1 MTDSDPNQNDP
12 AIDEHAQS
20 AVESM
25 TEDADTDTS
34 RRRVCQALA
43 VIGTTSLAGC
53 SGFLDQSGSPTPSS
67 QAGTGT
73 PVKSAADIN
82 TLIQEHIEAVS
93 DRSYTVNMELQ
104 GSGSDPDIKK
114 VLEYLRSSS
123 GRPLVSLTE
132 VSTIDD
138 GVESLTHFFAP
149 DIHGVQIG
157 FVDGTTNSAAL
168 DISSRVLEITGAS
181 VFREYLVGA
190 AVDEPEEVTDTA
202 TGQTLE
208 SYPVRAH
215 SRYDFDEG
223 VVAVGPEGVIQR
235 FRLDWTDDDGVQRWV
250 VAETSDVGTTE
261 VEWPNF

>member
-1 MTDSDPNQNDP
+1 MTDADPTRN
-12 AIDEHAQS
+12 
-20 AVESM
+20 ESVGDDADQTAAESV

-43 VIGTTSLAGC
+43 VLGVSSLAGC
-53 SGFLDQSGSPTPSS
+53 SALDQAGSPTTGT
-67 QAGTGT
+67 QAGTST
-73 PVKSAADIN
+73 SVPSAADID
-82 TLIQEHIEAVS
+82 TLIQDHIEAVS
-93 DRSYTVNMELQ
+93 GRSYTVNMELQ

-114 VLEYLRSSS
+114 VIEYLRSSS

-149 DIHGVQIG
+149 DTHGVQIG

-168 DISSRVLEITGAS
+168 DISSRVLEITGES
-181 VFREYLVGA
+181 VFREYLIGA
-190 AVDEPEEVTDTA
+190 AVDDPEEVTDTA

-208 SYPVRAH
+208 SYPVHAH

-223 VVAVGPEGVIQR
+223 VVVVGPEGVIQR
-235 FRLDWTDDDGVQRWV
+235 FRLDWTDDDGVHRWV

-261 VEWPNF
+261 VDRPNF